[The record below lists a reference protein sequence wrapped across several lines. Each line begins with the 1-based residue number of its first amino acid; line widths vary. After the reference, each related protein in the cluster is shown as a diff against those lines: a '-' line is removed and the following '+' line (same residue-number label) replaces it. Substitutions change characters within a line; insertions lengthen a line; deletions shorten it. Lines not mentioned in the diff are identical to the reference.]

1 MAFFHIVA
9 QHERRTLKLVRPAV
23 PDRLARRTALSPQD
37 QVVEHRRT
45 GYVVAPAERDLRRG
59 AALPV
64 GVGERL
70 EIRSDH
76 DVGRVGAHLR
86 IDKRLQVVPGAA
98 AGIETAGIMRSD
110 VGVIEDLLVD
120 LAGYEALGRTEH
132 VSLVA
137 TASGRLAAALDIGR
151 NLRITPV
158 SIGAVRVFHLV
169 AGMTRSGDP
178 QRTMIF
184 SAEANRIVTR
194 FVAAYRKVGADVI
207 GVIVVAV
214 RNLDRQFGPAR
225 ILGRTRISAAAVRRG
240 GEGRRGAGV
249 GLPAPVGAER
259 EFIGRA
265 GRQAGQSRR
274 LGSRSRRNVYP
285 VIAARRSRLIPEI
298 DVVVGRIFEIERTA
312 QRRLG
317 LGHARR
323 RRSSESGP
331 FGIGVGHV
339 VLPGFE
345 DRPCALNPSGRQ
357 AGIGENHVARFG
369 LKPGQ
374 RGGNAGAVN
383 RGTRH
388 IGKRADF
395 IVDNGS
401 IGLEFNL

>member
-1 MAFFHIVA
+1 
-9 QHERRTLKLVRPAV
+9 
-23 PDRLARRTALSPQD
+23 
-37 QVVEHRRT
+37 
-45 GYVVAPAERDLRRG
+45 
-59 AALPV
+59 
-64 GVGERL
+64 
-70 EIRSDH
+70 
-76 DVGRVGAHLR
+76 
-86 IDKRLQVVPGAA
+86 
-98 AGIETAGIMRSD
+98 
-110 VGVIEDLLVD
+110 
-120 LAGYEALGRTEH
+120 
-132 VSLVA
+132 
-137 TASGRLAAALDIGR
+137 
-151 NLRITPV
+151 
-158 SIGAVRVFHLV
+158 
-169 AGMTRSGDP
+169 MTRSGDP

-225 ILGRTRISAAAVRRG
+225 ILGRTRISATAVRRG

-249 GLPAPVGAER
+249 GLPVPVGAER

-339 VLPGFE
+339 VLPSFE

-383 RGTRH
+383 RRTRH

-401 IGLEFNL
+401 IGKTHARVFEHALAETSLAAQPDRRAVDLGHRRQEPVRSGLRLFIPAGGEGHGKAQKQKCKNFLHFDINMLFLVF